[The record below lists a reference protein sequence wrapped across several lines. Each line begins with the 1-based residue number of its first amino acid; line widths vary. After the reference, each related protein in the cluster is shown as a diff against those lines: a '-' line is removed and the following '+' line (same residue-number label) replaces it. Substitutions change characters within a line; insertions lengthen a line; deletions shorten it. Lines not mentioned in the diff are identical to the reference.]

1 MSTAKKNISSKIVLQ
16 TYAHE
21 IICIKVVYTK
31 HQGQTLPNDNFQ
43 IKKNCY
49 VSFRFSRNYYF

>member
-49 VSFRFSRNYYF
+49 VSFRFSRNY